1 MYTYICCLVFIP
13 SYYFV
18 TISLLL
24 LLLSFIIVIIIIDT
38 TVIVVMAVV
47 YSCLYLG
54 YFLLLT
60 CIIINIFVNV
70 KDLVLETLIIRDL
83 LF

>member
-1 MYTYICCLVFIP
+1 MDVHIYLLFSFY
-13 SYYFV
+13 SQ
-18 TISLLL
+18 LLL
-24 LLLSFIIVIIIIDT
+24 CHYFIIIIIIIIIDT
-38 TVIVVMAVV
+38 TIIVVIVVA

-70 KDLVLETLIIRDL
+70 KDLL
-83 LF
+83 LDIYY